1 MGAGIGLFLGW
12 ENGIGVTGTGIWPL
26 GMGNEVLKNG
36 NGIEIVPVDF
46 QFFAPFKFVPNRK
59 FHLIWIFKI
68 LTAGMSSTKIII
80 KNI

>member
-36 NGIEIVPVDF
+36 NGIEIMPVDF
-46 QFFAPFKFVPNRK
+46 QFFAPFKFVPN
-59 FHLIWIFKI
+59 LI
-68 LTAGMSSTKIII
+68 SSNLDIPKYLLLVCLAQ
-80 KNI
+80 KL